1 MVLHISIRRCQRI
14 FLVRSCGLLFLGAY
28 IRVLPHCEY
37 SILKLF
43 VAETSFSELSY
54 LPPCANLSIC
64 LLLIMSFKAH
74 TPSTLFI
81 SSLNLLFK
89 PVKL

>member
-14 FLVRSCGLLFLGAY
+14 FLVRSCGSSFLAPISVY
-28 IRVLPHCEY
+28 YP
-37 SILKLF
+37 IL
-43 VAETSFSELSY
+43 SH

-64 LLLIMSFKAH
+64 LLLVMSFNAH
-74 TPSTLFI
+74 TPSTLFFI
-81 SSLNLLFK
+81 SSLNLLLK